1 MKIGRAHL
9 PFLNSPEEARAMYA
23 GGRANNVARRYA
35 RFWVAVLGR
44 GLLPG
49 PGVVLE
55 VPGRQS
61 GAPRTFPLVEARLD
75 HRRYLVSMLGE
86 DCNWV
91 RNVRA
96 ADGAVRLRHGPWK
109 PFNSSRYRSGS
120 GRPYSSAT
128 SSGRRAFAPTSRSTT
143 ALSSARSRRSRTATP
158 CSESQ
163 PRDRPPSRAHHSNS
177 DP

>member
-55 VPGRQS
+55 VPGRRS

-96 ADGAVRLRHGPWK
+96 ADGAVKLRHGHLEAVQLVEVPVRERAPVLK
-109 PFNSSRYRSGS
+109 RYLKRAPGA
-120 GRPYSSAT
+120 RPHIPVDHRAELSAFET
-128 SSGRRAFAPTSRSTT
+128 IADRYPVFRIT
-143 ALSSARSRRSRTATP
+143 AA
-158 CSESQ
+158 
-163 PRDRPPSRAHHSNS
+163 RPPAEPGSSLEL
-177 DP
+177 